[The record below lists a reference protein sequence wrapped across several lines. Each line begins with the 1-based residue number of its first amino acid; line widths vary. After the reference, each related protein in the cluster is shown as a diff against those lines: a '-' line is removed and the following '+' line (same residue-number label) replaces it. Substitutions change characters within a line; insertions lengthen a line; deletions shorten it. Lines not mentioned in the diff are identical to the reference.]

1 MLPRYSLTV
10 QGFVLRDPTVQ
21 GFLLLVVP
29 VVICLFVCLFLL
41 LFFFFVTACYPC
53 GHCKEVRACKLQG
66 AQGGD
71 FQSVGVRKVLRA
83 PKAIF
88 FPLLVATGDV
98 PLNRELWT
106 DGYFSIIAEIVG
118 GVWLRW
124 WLQVAA
130 AMSNMEMFVAEMS
143 SDSFQLLGMAERGM
157 LLEFFGKRSCYETP
171 YT

>member
-1 MLPRYSLTV
+1 MDLNYWDSINTLAGEV
-10 QGFVLRDPTVQ
+10 VL
-21 GFLLLVVP
+21 G
-29 VVICLFVCLFLL
+29 
-41 LFFFFVTACYPC
+41 Y
-53 GHCKEVRACKLQG
+53 
-66 AQGGD
+66 
-71 FQSVGVRKVLRA
+71 
-83 PKAIF
+83 F
-88 FPLLVATGDV
+88 FPLLVATGVV

-124 WLQVAA
+124 WLQAA
-130 AMSNMEMFVAEMS
+130 TAMSNMEMFVAEMS

>member
-1 MLPRYSLTV
+1 MDD
-10 QGFVLRDPTVQ
+10 G
-21 GFLLLVVP
+21 
-29 VVICLFVCLFLL
+29 
-41 LFFFFVTACYPC
+41 FFVSGRLPHQIRR

-71 FQSVGVRKVLRA
+71 FQSVGVHKVFARCFVLLSTLVGEVVLGY
-83 PKAIF
+83 F
-88 FPLLVATGDV
+88 FPLLVATGVV

-106 DGYFSIIAEIVG
+106 DGYFSIITDIVG

-124 WLQVAA
+124 WLQAAA

>member
-1 MLPRYSLTV
+1 MVGISGGVWHVGDRIGWWHRAEVAGGDDCCTTV
-10 QGFVLRDPTVQ
+10 VGEGGVRDW
-21 GFLLLVVP
+21 
-29 VVICLFVCLFLL
+29 
-41 LFFFFVTACYPC
+41 
-53 GHCKEVRACKLQG
+53 EVRACKLQG

-106 DGYFSIIAEIVG
+106 DGYFSIIVEIVG